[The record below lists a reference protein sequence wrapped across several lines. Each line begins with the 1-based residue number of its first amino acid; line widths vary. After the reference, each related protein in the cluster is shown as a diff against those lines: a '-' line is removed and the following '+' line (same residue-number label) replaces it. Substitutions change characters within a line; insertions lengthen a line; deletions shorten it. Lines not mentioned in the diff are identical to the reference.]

1 MKKQFQSFVMSAVML
16 LINQTLAADKTV
28 NPNKPADKTVNQAK
42 PVDKAD
48 NPVKPAEKT
57 DSAQDS
63 KLNQERENTRLM
75 IENVTAD
82 QKNVLDYSTTLGNT
96 LNVIKPSKK
105 TKAVAVTDTQ
115 PASDASD
122 SKMSPIALGQW
133 PDILAPSDR
142 KLLVNPRP
150 RGMKNDDGSLVYTPD
165 FTRQRLTFGLLNDN
179 PFIDL
184 PNKELENESAVVS
197 PSKAKVD
204 VEKSLSLADLV
215 YAGINYSPVMDQV
228 QSQLDIAIAKS
239 KSARADLFPKAS
251 AKYATGPE
259 RSVQDGGTPNNHTT
273 TTVAYRLTQPL
284 INLPV
289 TRDWMSEL
297 SNKDA
302 ATWKLHSTKETVAL
316 AAVNAVINLATTRM
330 ILDFA
335 DEELTEFIHILEYI
349 QSRNNSGAA
358 SVADVE
364 RTRTR
369 VLQTQ
374 QARIEL
380 QANYRN
386 ALLEVQRLT
395 GLLPEAIQ
403 LPYLNQLPGL
413 PNTQQA
419 IRKIVWENGY
429 DLQTIRKEIKSQELA
444 ISSQYSRY
452 LPTLSLSVER
462 DENKNIRAVNPKQ
475 IDSRILAVLNWD
487 VSLGGKEFF
496 SAKAAIAELSN
507 REARLNEEAER
518 TMQGVDSD
526 FALLQSATLRIATGQ
541 SEQQAAQI
549 VLLSVREQIKSGRIN
564 SLLEA
569 LDANEKYFAAR
580 QRLVQ
585 TLAQQMQAQAQLLR
599 RIGVLAQVANQAGIG
614 FDNKASMGVT
624 PPPVIQ
630 RNKVDAD
637 EELLIPK
644 DDVAPDIKLNDSKK
658 EDTSVTLNPVKQVK
672 EMTVESRNL
681 PTMDTKPANNLKEK

>member
-1 MKKQFQSFVMSAVML
+1 MSAVIMVL
-16 LINQTLAADKTV
+16 NQALAADKPV
-28 NPNKPADKTVNQAK
+28 SQAK
-42 PVDKAD
+42 PNPSAD
-48 NPVKPAEKT
+48 PVEDT
-57 DSAQDS
+57 

-75 IENVTAD
+75 IESVTAD
-82 QKNVLDYSTTLGNT
+82 QKTVLDHSTTLGNT
-96 LNVIKPSKK
+96 LNVIKSGKK
-105 TKAVAVTDTQ
+105 TKPAASTANKDKTDT
-115 PASDASD
+115 DAND

-133 PDILAPSDR
+133 PDILVPTDK

-150 RGMKNDDGSLVYTPD
+150 RGMKNDDGSLLYTPD
-165 FTRQRLTFGLLNDN
+165 FSRQRLTFGVLNNN

-184 PNKELENESAVVS
+184 PNKELEDESAVIKGK
-197 PSKAKVD
+197 KAKVD
-204 VEKSLSLADLV
+204 IDKSLSMADLV
-215 YAGINYSPVMDQV
+215 YAGINYSPVLDQV
-228 QSQLDIAIAKS
+228 QSQLDVAIARS

-259 RSVQDGGTPNNHTT
+259 RSKQQGGSENSHTT
-273 TTVAYRLTQPL
+273 TTAAYRLTQPL

-297 SNKDA
+297 SNQDA

-316 AAVNAVINLATTRM
+316 AAVNAVINLATSRM

-335 DEELTEFIHILEYI
+335 DEELSEFNNILEYI
-349 QSRNNSGAA
+349 QSRNISGAS
-358 SVADVE
+358 SVADLE

-374 QARIEL
+374 QSRIEL

-413 PNTQQA
+413 PSTQQG
-419 IRKIVWENGY
+419 IRKIVWENSY
-429 DLQTIRKEIKSQELA
+429 DLQTIRKEIRAQELT

-462 DENKNIRAVNPKQ
+462 DENKNVRAVNPQQ
-475 IDSRILAVLNWD
+475 IDNRILAVVNWEM
-487 VSLGGKEFF
+487 SLGGKELFA
-496 SAKAAIAELSN
+496 AKAAAAELVN
-507 REARLNEEAER
+507 REGRLNEEAER
-518 TMQGVDSD
+518 TLQGVEAD
-526 FALLQSATLRIATGQ
+526 FSLLQSATLRIVTGQ

-585 TLAQQMQAQAQLLR
+585 TLAQQMQAHAQLLR
-599 RIGVLAQVANQAGIG
+599 RIGVLSQVANQAGIR
-614 FDNKASMGVT
+614 FDTKASMGVT
-624 PPPVIQ
+624 PPPVI
-630 RNKVDAD
+630 
-637 EELLIPK
+637 
-644 DDVAPDIKLNDSKK
+644 KLNTVDVNTSEPANLQQGDSPV
-658 EDTSVTLNPVKQVK
+658 DLNMNGNSPQDAQITLTPVIQVK
-672 EMTVESRNL
+672 DNRVESSNL
-681 PTMDTKPANNLKEK
+681 PVMEKTPEKNTKAK

>member
-1 MKKQFQSFVMSAVML
+1 ML
-16 LINQTLAADKTV
+16 LLNQALAADK
-28 NPNKPADKTVNQAK
+28 AVNQVK
-42 PVDKAD
+42 PV
-48 NPVKPAEKT
+48 EKT
-57 DSAQDS
+57 DSTQDI
-63 KLNQERENTRLM
+63 KLNQERESTRLM
-75 IENVTAD
+75 IESVTAD

-105 TKAVAVTDTQ
+105 SKPVAVTENKPSQ
-115 PASDASD
+115 EAAD

-133 PDILAPSDR
+133 PDILAPSDK

-150 RGMKNDDGSLVYTPD
+150 RGIKNEDGSLVYTPD
-165 FTRQRLTFGLLNDN
+165 FSRQRLTFGLLNNN

-184 PNKELENESAVVS
+184 PNKEIENDSLVMTID
-197 PSKAKVD
+197 KAKVD
-204 VEKSLSLADLV
+204 VDKSLSLADLV
-215 YAGINYSPVMDQV
+215 YAGLNYSPVMDQV

-259 RSVQDGGTPNNHTT
+259 HSYQEGGTPNNHTT
-273 TTVAYRLTQPL
+273 TTAAYRVTQPL
-284 INLPV
+284 INLPI

-297 SNKDA
+297 SNQDA

-316 AAVNAVINLATTRM
+316 AAVNAVINLATSRM

-335 DEELTEFIHILEYI
+335 DEELKEFIQILDYI
-349 QSRNNSGAA
+349 QSRNNSGAS

-374 QARIEL
+374 QARIEM

-413 PNTQQA
+413 PTTQQA

-429 DLQTIRKEIKSQELA
+429 DLQTIRKEIKSQEMT

-475 IDSRILAVLNWD
+475 IDNRILAVMNWD
-487 VSLGGKEFF
+487 VSLGGKEYF

-507 REARLNEEAER
+507 RQARLNEEAER
-518 TMQGVDSD
+518 TLQGVDSD

-614 FDNKASMGVT
+614 FDTKSSMGVT
-624 PPPVIQ
+624 PPPAIKI
-630 RNKVDAD
+630 NKLDSD
-637 EELLIPK
+637 EESLIPK
-644 DDVAPDIKLNDSKK
+644 DDKPINTERNDSKK
-658 EDTSVTLNPVKQVK
+658 EDNSVTLNPIKPFK
-672 EMTVESRNL
+672 DINTESKNL
-681 PTMDTKPANNLKEK
+681 PVIKTNTSNSAKEK